1 MRKIITLL
9 LTFAMALSLVVIA
22 GATETENG
30 SVSLKTEKKVNSDN
44 TVTYTFTLDASNSKG
59 VGALEFYVKPTGLT
73 FKERTFPDGEK
84 LKAVFAAGKEAGEG
98 LNGAA
103 DFKGG
108 QNHFIAYGGNAAK
121 NRVLRELVTLV
132 SVTYTINNS
141 SNYSL
146 KVTGFKACLSGEQA
160 ALETGRYNCKVEP
173 IEDDGRSYDVTAVG
187 KGNNIPAYTLDGTN
201 LTVTYSLACA
211 VAYSTD
217 NGATYTRIKTT
228 SGSGDS
234 YVFDLSVAPDKAK
247 IIIVVKGDAN
257 GDGRIRNNDVTITKS
272 LYLGNTLSGQ
282 ATFAAD
288 ISGDGKIKNNDVT
301 IVKGVYLGKN
311 TSLKWG

>member
-1 MRKIITLL
+1 
-9 LTFAMALSLVVIA
+9 MALSLVVIA
-22 GATETENG
+22 GATETKNG

-108 QNHFIAYGGNAAK
+108 QNCFIAYGGNAAK

-160 ALETGRYNCKVEP
+160 ALKDTRYDCVAEPVDGGSTG
-173 IEDDGRSYDVTAVG
+173 VTVTPQCDAL
-187 KGNNIPAYTLDGTN
+187 KDAYTVNGQTV
-201 LTVTYSLACA
+201 TVTYSIPCRVGYLSGDKYVA
-211 VAYSTD
+211 VIPTQ
-217 NGATYTRIKTT
+217 N
-228 SGSGDS
+228 GDS
-234 YVFDLSVAPDKAK
+234 YDFVVPDGVTEV
-247 IIIVVKGDAN
+247 ILVVKGDVN
-257 GDGRIRNNDVTITKS
+257 GDGAVNSADVVLLSRSLVLPTHKLYKPLTATASFAVDVDNSTTINSADVVLLSRS
-272 LYLGNTLSGQ
+272 LVLS
-282 ATFAAD
+282 TH
-288 ISGDGKIKNNDVT
+288 KLYKPLT
-301 IVKGVYLGKN
+301 
-311 TSLKWG
+311 W

>member
-1 MRKIITLL
+1 MRKVIALL

-59 VGALEFYVKPTGLT
+59 VGALEFFVKPTGLT

-108 QNHFIAYGGNAAK
+108 QNYFIAYGGNAAK

-132 SVTYTINNS
+132 SVTFR
-141 SNYSL
+141 L
-146 KVTGFKACLSGEQA
+146 
-160 ALETGRYNCKVEP
+160 
-173 IEDDGRSYDVTAVG
+173 
-187 KGNNIPAYTLDGTN
+187 
-201 LTVTYSLACA
+201 
-211 VAYSTD
+211 
-217 NGATYTRIKTT
+217 
-228 SGSGDS
+228 
-234 YVFDLSVAPDKAK
+234 
-247 IIIVVKGDAN
+247 
-257 GDGRIRNNDVTITKS
+257 
-272 LYLGNTLSGQ
+272 
-282 ATFAAD
+282 
-288 ISGDGKIKNNDVT
+288 
-301 IVKGVYLGKN
+301 
-311 TSLKWG
+311 